1 MSKVL
6 VFKET
11 VLPPSE
17 TFILSQMN
25 ALERYDAQLSGLERS
40 QPSLPLKND
49 IVLLT
54 DSFSGFAKLRAKI
67 YRRTGIAPRFHNRAR
82 RLQPDLIHA
91 HFASGGHSALP
102 LARSLKVPLVVT
114 LHGADITVRAGRS
127 NRYAEL
133 MKQAALFLCVSAFIK
148 DRALEAGF
156 PEEKLRVHYI
166 GIDRELFSPPTVL
179 NLEKRVLFVGRLV
192 EKKGCEYLLRAMQI
206 VQKEDPDCALT
217 IIGDGP
223 LRARLQALA
232 EELEVRCDFMGAQP
246 ATTVHNALS
255 AARVL
260 CAPSVT
266 AANGDSEGLP
276 IAIAE
281 AQAMGVPVVGSIHA
295 GIPEI
300 VIGGVTGLLAA
311 ERDTKALAS
320 ALSTLLHDDSM
331 WSSFHEAAPIHIKNR
346 FDIRAQAAVLEDIYD
361 SLLASV
367 PARRYGAATTINS
380 L

>member
-17 TFILSQMN
+17 TFILSQMS
-25 ALERYDAQLSGLERS
+25 ALQRYQAQLCGLERS
-40 QPSLPLKND
+40 RPGLPLKND
-49 IVLLT
+49 VVLLA
-54 DSFSGFAKLRAKI
+54 DSSAAFARLRAKI
-67 YRRTGIAPRFHNRAR
+67 YRRIGIAPLFHNRVR
-82 RLQPDLIHA
+82 RLRPDLIHA
-91 HFASGGHSALP
+91 HFASGGYSAMP

-114 LHGADITVRAGRS
+114 LHGADITVRARRS
-127 NRYAEL
+127 TRHTEL
-133 MKQAALFLCVSAFIK
+133 MKQAALFLCVSAFIRA
-148 DRALEAGF
+148 RALEAGF

-166 GIDRELFSPPTVL
+166 GIDRELFVPPDVPKP
-179 NLEKRVLFVGRLV
+179 EKRVLFVGRLV
-192 EKKGCEYLLRAMQI
+192 EKKGCEYLLRAMQV
-206 VQKEDPDCALT
+206 VQKEDPACELT

-223 LRARLQALA
+223 LRAQLLTLAGELQ
-232 EELEVRCDFMGAQP
+232 VRYDFLGAQP
-246 ATTVHNALS
+246 ATVVRTALG

-300 VIGGVTGLLAA
+300 IVDGVTGLLAA
-311 ERDTKALAS
+311 ERDTKALTN

-331 WSSFHEAAPIHIKNR
+331 WSNFHRAAPMHIKDK
-346 FDIRAQAAVLEDIYD
+346 FDIRAQAKVLEDIYD
-361 SLLASV
+361 SLVASV
-367 PARRYGAATTINS
+367 QARRQTGTTPINS
-380 L
+380 I